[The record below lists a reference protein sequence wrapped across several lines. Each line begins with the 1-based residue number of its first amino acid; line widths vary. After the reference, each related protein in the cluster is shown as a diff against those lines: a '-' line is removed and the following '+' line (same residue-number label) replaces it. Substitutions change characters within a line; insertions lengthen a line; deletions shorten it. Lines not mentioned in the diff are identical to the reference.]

1 MDQKLQVISH
11 NARSKSDELYGSL
24 MKGLRSELSK
34 GHVELNGVTAA
45 KLASVPHSVLVNSL
59 LNVLKNLSPFKS
71 AVKEVISTSIQEMS
85 RVLDLDNQINSI
97 SDKVNKVEQVVLD
110 KLESVNSN
118 SSSNQKLLLDCTQ
131 LAIKQSKILSEQIV
145 VVQKTL
151 SELPKPEPTVLDYS
165 KIKFPATVT
174 SQPVQPVNIKE
185 EIKESTEDLQ
195 RRNNIMVY
203 GLRPEP
209 NSSAKQ
215 SVKKMF
221 AECGINSISSQSN
234 NIVSA
239 HFMSRPDS
247 ERPVL
252 RVVMSNQWIV
262 RDILEVSR
270 DLKGTCY
277 NHVYLS
283 KDRSKEEREKRKLLI
298 TELKSNIANFPGI
311 LWSVRDGAVVN
322 MGPKS

>member
-1 MDQKLQVISH
+1 MDQKLEVISN
-11 NARSKSDELYGSL
+11 NAQSKSDELYGSL
-24 MKGLRSELSK
+24 IKGLRSELSK

-59 LNVLKNLSPFKS
+59 LNVLKNLSPFKTL
-71 AVKEVISTSIQEMS
+71 VKEVISTSIHEMS
-85 RVLDLDNQINSI
+85 QVLDLDNQINSI
-97 SDKVNKVEQVVLD
+97 ISDKVNNVEQVVLE
-110 KLESVNSN
+110 KLELV
-118 SSSNQKLLLDCTQ
+118 SSQSTLNQKISE
-131 LAIKQSKILSEQIV
+131 LAIQQSQKVSKQIELVQNILSD
-145 VVQKTL
+145 
-151 SELPKPEPTVLDYS
+151 LPKPEPIVLDYS
-165 KIKFPATVT
+165 QIKFPATMT
-174 SQPVQPVNIKE
+174 SEPVIPVNIKE
-185 EIKESTEDLQ
+185 KIKESTEDLQ

-203 GLRPEP
+203 GLRPEA

-221 AECGINSISSQSN
+221 QECGINSISSQSN

-247 ERPVL
+247 KSPVL
-252 RVVMSNQWIV
+252 RVIMSNQWIV
-262 RDILEVSR
+262 RDILDVSR

-283 KDRSKEEREKRKLLI
+283 NDRSKEEREKRRLLI